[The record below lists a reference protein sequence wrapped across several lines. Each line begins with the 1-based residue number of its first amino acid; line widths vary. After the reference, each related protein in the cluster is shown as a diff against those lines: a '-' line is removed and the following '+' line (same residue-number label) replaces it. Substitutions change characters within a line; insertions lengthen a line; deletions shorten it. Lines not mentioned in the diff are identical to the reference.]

1 MSVMLTKFESKSNRV
16 KGVFDAICSRPLLT
30 ALLQD
35 SRSTRPN
42 RCSRLHYITGACSY
56 GTTGWVF
63 WWIGLR
69 NMRVREVLLFSEA
82 ESLTMR

>member
-16 KGVFDAICSRPLLT
+16 KGVFNAICTRTVLIT
-30 ALLQD
+30 LLQD
-35 SRSTRPN
+35 SRSTLRN

-69 NMRVREVLLFSEA
+69 NMKVREAPLPGETV
-82 ESLTMR
+82 SLTIR